1 MKIVVSSDN
10 HLDVNRISPA
20 EALAFQAQYLNQI
33 KADYYLFAGDMF
45 NKPSNYPGARTTDGG

>member
-33 KADYYLFAGDMF
+33 KADYYLCAGDMF
-45 NKPSNYPGARTTDGG
+45 NQLPLTKVRGL

>member
-33 KADYYLFAGDMF
+33 KADYSCLRGICLMIFLKL
-45 NKPSNYPGARTTDGG
+45 NPTWKN

>member
-10 HLDVNRISPA
+10 YLDVNRISPA

-45 NKPSNYPGARTTDGG
+45 NQLPHTKVRGL